1 MEYFDACSKRRTYYN
16 IGNESPVADAR
27 IEESVKNAVK
37 NTPSAFNSQTSRVVL
52 LFGAEHEKLWNMTK
66 EILRARV
73 PADKFAATEAKINS
87 FAAGHGTILY
97 YEDQDIVKGLQ
108 EKFPSYAENFPYWSL
123 ESSGMLQFVIWSGL
137 EAEGLVCS
145 LQHYNP
151 LIDSK
156 AAEAFGIP
164 SNWKL
169 WAEMPFGKPAAA
181 PGEKEF
187 ADLEERVKI
196 F

>member
-1 MEYFDACSKRRTYYN
+1 
-16 IGNESPVADAR
+16 
-27 IEESVKNAVK
+27 
-37 NTPSAFNSQTSRVVL
+37 
-52 LFGAEHEKLWNMTK
+52 MTK

-137 EAEGLVCS
+137 EAEGLGCS